1 MKHKTRNVLLRILP
15 PALFGIALV
24 VTAVWGSMRNAE
36 AQSYRANMENS
47 YRRAAY
53 ELSES
58 VNSMEADLAKLMV
71 AGTPAQHVLLLSD
84 LSRECGTAQSL
95 LSELPA
101 AHGEV
106 TELNR
111 FLVRMGD
118 YARALSI
125 RVLRGEAV
133 APTDKEQL
141 HALHESAAGLSVT
154 LTERM
159 EQGDLP
165 LAALSGEEY
174 YAAGEE
180 YQQSGIEEFP
190 TLIYDGPYSESS
202 EKAMPLG
209 LPEGEA
215 DEAAALAA
223 ARALAGEGT
232 SLAANGTV
240 EGDIPY
246 WDIGGTDAFGRE
258 VSIAITKQGA
268 KPLTMMSEAAGA
280 EEGIPDPDTAKA
292 YRDAAAKFLESA
304 GFDNMTSTYAQYYA
318 GMAVINFAAQQEEV
332 ILYSDLVKVW
342 VDRQTGAVIGMDAT
356 NYWYSHRPR
365 QLQKP
370 RYTRDEAAVMVSDDL
385 TLRSIRLA
393 LIPVT
398 PETEKL
404 CYEFKGEY
412 EGVSY
417 IVYINAE
424 TLYEE
429 QIFKIID
436 SENGTLVI

>member
-1 MKHKTRNVLLRILP
+1 
-15 PALFGIALV
+15 
-24 VTAVWGSMRNAE
+24 
-36 AQSYRANMENS
+36 
-47 YRRAAY
+47 
-53 ELSES
+53 
-58 VNSMEADLAKLMV
+58 
-71 AGTPAQHVLLLSD
+71 
-84 LSRECGTAQSL
+84 
-95 LSELPA
+95 
-101 AHGEV
+101 
-106 TELNR
+106 
-111 FLVRMGD
+111 
-118 YARALSI
+118 
-125 RVLRGEAV
+125 LRGETV

-141 HALHESAAGLSVT
+141 HALHESAAGLSLA
-154 LTERM
+154 LTARM
-159 EQGDLP
+159 EEGDLP

-223 ARALAGEGT
+223 ARALAGEGS
-232 SLAANGTV
+232 SLSVNGTV

-258 VSIAITKQGA
+258 VSFAITKQGA

-280 EEGIPDPDTAKA
+280 EEGVPNADTAKA

-365 QLQKP
+365 QLPAP

-436 SENGTLVI
+436 SENGQLVI